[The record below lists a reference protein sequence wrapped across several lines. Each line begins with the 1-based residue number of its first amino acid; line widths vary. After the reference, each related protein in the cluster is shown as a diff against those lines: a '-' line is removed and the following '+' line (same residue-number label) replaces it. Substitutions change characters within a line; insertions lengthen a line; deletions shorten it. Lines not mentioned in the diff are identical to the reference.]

1 MGSEYMIPEK
11 MFYSRKEIA
20 EMLCVPTRKVT
31 YITERYK
38 IKPKTH
44 ACANHGGKKN
54 LYTLAAVKKIKEIL
68 QERRP

>member
-1 MGSEYMIPEK
+1 MIPDK
-11 MFYSRKEIA
+11 IFYSRREIA
-20 EMLCVPTRKVT
+20 EELNVPIRRVT